1 MMYIEEITCKLERN
15 VLSLAEQSYLVEIDY
30 STFLISLKD
39 NTRALRLRFQI
50 VIFFLE

>member
-30 STFLISLKD
+30 STSHIFCEINNQVD
-39 NTRALRLRFQI
+39 NY
-50 VIFFLE
+50 IFD